1 MNYNNSRFLLNKR
14 PKGMP
19 ENDCWTLNSEII
31 KDLNNGE
38 VLIQTEYL
46 SIDKN
51 LTNKLKASNEGL
63 EREANC
69 ENENKIDGL

>member
-46 SIDKN
+46 SIDPYM
-51 LTNKLKASNEGL
+51 LSL
-63 EREANC
+63 
-69 ENENKIDGL
+69 IHI

>member
-1 MNYNNSRFLLNKR
+1 MH
-14 PKGMP
+14 

-46 SIDKN
+46 SIDPYMRAK
-51 LTNKLKASNEGL
+51 
-63 EREANC
+63 
-69 ENENKIDGL
+69 